1 MPDVPAPPGGDA
13 RFADAD
19 ADRPLAIRAEDAR
32 DLAVLAA
39 LAQDAVLTAADMAW
53 DARARRLSLLVS
65 RFRWEDA
72 EAARAEGRPFERV
85 RALLVIGDVLRLR
98 HDGIDRDDPGTVLS
112 LLSLAWQPGPD
123 GTGTLMLQFA
133 GDGTVAVEAECISV
147 DLRDV
152 ARPHRAVAG
161 EIPRHD

>member
-1 MPDVPAPPGGDA
+1 MPDAPAPPGRDA

-85 RALLVIGDVLRLR
+85 RALLVVGDALRVR

-112 LLSLAWQPGPD
+112 LLNLAWQPGPD
-123 GTGTLMLQFA
+123 GTGTLMTMRMTLPDA
-133 GDGTVAVEAECISV
+133 ETRAAMLATGMEEGMEASY
-147 DLRDV
+147 
-152 ARPHRAVAG
+152 ARL
-161 EIPRHD
+161 ETMI